1 MLPLT
6 IARNGEKN
14 NIKKINGYG
23 DLRRR
28 HGELGFVVGES
39 VIVVSEVGGN
49 MIIKIKNTRFAAI
62 GAIRREMNNAK
73 WTWFAV
79 GGNKRFGAIVI
90 LGTCFNRPGVFSF
103 A

>member
-1 MLPLT
+1 
-6 IARNGEKN
+6 
-14 NIKKINGYG
+14 
-23 DLRRR
+23 
-28 HGELGFVVGES
+28 
-39 VIVVSEVGGN
+39 